1 MLGKSDQLF
10 FAPLV
15 RDCPAAMLGPDRPGE
30 FSFFS
35 FGTLGVSS
43 ICVLFPGGSWP
54 CEGSKSALPRDIYTG
69 NVCYTPHLNTR
80 CTPSDRDTWW
90 GVFFFFFSIIEVALS
105 TRFTLLSLSDT
116 LRAYKL
122 TEKEETCPC
131 ALSAEACR
139 HWCTRTQRCF
149 QRAEPLSLRLGIPCL
164 WCLGSLPLSIHWL
177 ESFLGILDESKPFL
191 SLEDL
196 SQNTSK
202 PGSRLCAV
210 SGFTAG

>member
-90 GVFFFFFSIIEVALS
+90 GVFFFFLQSSRLPLVPASPFCRCQIHCELINSQRKKKPALALS
-105 TRFTLLSLSDT
+105 LQRPAVTGVLVHSGVSKGRSLFLCGSGYH
-116 LRAYKL
+116 AYG
-122 TEKEETCPC
+122 
-131 ALSAEACR
+131 AWA
-139 HWCTRTQRCF
+139 RCHY
-149 QRAEPLSLRLGIPCL
+149 PYIG
-164 WCLGSLPLSIHWL
+164 
-177 ESFLGILDESKPFL
+177 
-191 SLEDL
+191 
-196 SQNTSK
+196 
-202 PGSRLCAV
+202 
-210 SGFTAG
+210 